1 MYEIV
6 NVVSDT
12 EAWREERRKSI
23 GASEV
28 PIILG
33 LAPWADATKVSV
45 YQSKLGIDRAFDP
58 VMSERG
64 HALEPALENLIRR
77 LRPDVPPLRPAFMA
91 RSGIYPWLH
100 ASLDRV
106 ADSAGILLPVQLKSD
121 FAPGADKRWADG
133 VPLHVEAQL
142 QAEMYVL
149 GAPAGYAACM
159 TAFGWHCHRV
169 ERDQEWMDDYLI
181 PLMKAFW
188 FDHVVARQPPE
199 VVSASEHAAVWD
211 TVPGKSVAL
220 TELLHDA
227 LDERAVLLSDKA
239 ALEAQAKEL
248 KAKADAIQAAVLT
261 YAEDARFIT
270 WNGQPM
276 YEILRRGRRSISVE
290 TVSEKH
296 PEILDDVVTRSEWT
310 VLQAPKKPKEI
321 VA

>member
-1 MYEIV
+1 MYEILD
-6 NVVSDT
+6 VVPDS
-12 EAWREERRKSI
+12 EQWREERRKSI

-33 LAPWADATKVSV
+33 LTPWADATKVSV
-45 YQSKLGIDRAFDP
+45 YQSKLGVDREFDP

-77 LRPDVPPLRPAFMA
+77 FRPDVPPLRPAFMA
-91 RSGIYPWLH
+91 RSGRYPWLH

-106 ADSAGILLPVQLKSD
+106 ADSLGIVLPVQLKSD
-121 FAPGADKRWADG
+121 FQPGADKRWADG

-142 QAEMYVL
+142 QAEMFVL
-149 GAPAGYAACM
+149 DAPAGYAACM

-181 PLMKAFW
+181 PLMKVFW
-188 FDHVVARQPPE
+188 FDHVVPRHPPE

-211 TVPGKSVAL
+211 AVPGKAVEL

-239 ALEAQAKEL
+239 EHDKQAKEL

-261 YAEDARFIT
+261 YAEDAKFIT

-276 YEILRRGRRSISVE
+276 YEILRRGRRSVSIE
-290 TVSEKH
+290 TVEEKH
-296 PEILDDVVTRSEWT
+296 PEILADVVTTSQWT
-310 VLQAPKKPKEI
+310 ILQPPKKPKEN